1 MAMSM
6 ATMTTTTNTGTA
18 GTRLQLS
25 LSGKALKNIS
35 GVFETSDPFAV
46 VTYRG
51 SHPKNPPI
59 LIGRTDV

>member
-1 MAMSM
+1 
-6 ATMTTTTNTGTA
+6 MTTETTTA